1 MRHSK
6 INGLNSRSTT
16 LRAAIV
22 PTAFL
27 LFVGIVFLVYL
38 LHIDSSN
45 SHTNTSELIKETPF
59 ENLHPEFENS
69 YYIDVYNDNSTDQ
82 LKEKNTIF
90 LSDANNPIYLEFAE
104 VGSSTQVIM
113 VLYYDYVPIKFSI
126 DGKNYVESY
135 TFDATDSMKVAI
147 PVFLDEEQ
155 LNRDDALH
163 KLFVTFTVSPNH
175 HAAEYDRVTNF
186 YGANAVYDL
195 VYSLSSME
203 PVFESEKQ
211 HDYFIPD
218 GNHMDSFSPLTLN
231 TDYGAKELIEN
242 DGILRPEPLIEH
254 KQGTPF
260 KLMYFLDKSE
270 ASNTLLIIT
279 INFSQAKINGKNY
292 YALSL
297 DGNAGTA
304 YGEIEIALPN
314 EPGMYEIIGY
324 AIQNP
329 FSPITSDKVLVDS
342 SYRFTL
348 NLT

>member
-113 VLYYDYVPIKFSI
+113 VLYYENQLSRNPKAKTV
-126 DGKNYVESY
+126 
-135 TFDATDSMKVAI
+135 KV
-147 PVFLDEEQ
+147 
-155 LNRDDALH
+155 
-163 KLFVTFTVSPNH
+163 
-175 HAAEYDRVTNF
+175 
-186 YGANAVYDL
+186 
-195 VYSLSSME
+195 
-203 PVFESEKQ
+203 
-211 HDYFIPD
+211 
-218 GNHMDSFSPLTLN
+218 
-231 TDYGAKELIEN
+231 
-242 DGILRPEPLIEH
+242 
-254 KQGTPF
+254 
-260 KLMYFLDKSE
+260 
-270 ASNTLLIIT
+270 
-279 INFSQAKINGKNY
+279 
-292 YALSL
+292 
-297 DGNAGTA
+297 
-304 YGEIEIALPN
+304 
-314 EPGMYEIIGY
+314 
-324 AIQNP
+324 
-329 FSPITSDKVLVDS
+329 
-342 SYRFTL
+342 
-348 NLT
+348 

>member
-135 TFDATDSMKVAI
+135 TFDATDSMKVTI

-242 DGILRPEPLIEH
+242 DGILRPEPL
-254 KQGTPF
+254 
-260 KLMYFLDKSE
+260 M
-270 ASNTLLIIT
+270 N
-279 INFSQAKINGKNY
+279 INK
-292 YALSL
+292 
-297 DGNAGTA
+297 
-304 YGEIEIALPN
+304 ELP
-314 EPGMYEIIGY
+314 
-324 AIQNP
+324 
-329 FSPITSDKVLVDS
+329 S
-342 SYRFTL
+342 S
-348 NLT
+348 